1 MSTLTQI
8 LHDFVTDKQIVLVA
22 VLIAADLV
30 FGIAAA
36 LKLGTFNLSYIATFA
51 KDDVLGKVVPW
62 FALFA
67 FSKVSPGN
75 LVAGVDFG
83 TLATA
88 TFAIVTAALVGSLV
102 SSLADLGIPVPAI
115 AAGHVT
121 NKYPKID
128 QGDQNPPPPAA

>member
-1 MSTLTQI
+1 MSIPAI
-8 LHDFVTDKQIVLVA
+8 LHSFVTDKQVTLVA

-30 FGIAAA
+30 FGVAAA

-102 SSLADLGIPVPAI
+102 SSLADLGVPVPAI
-115 AAGHVT
+115 AAGHVGHT
-121 NKYPKID
+121 
-128 QGDQNPPPPAA
+128 PPAPPAPPTPPSA